1 MTLARLEVA
10 DFRCI
15 ERADI
20 ALHPRL
26 TVVTGANGSGKTSLL
41 ESIFFL
47 SCGRSFRTHRLQPLI
62 RAGSDAAAV
71 VGRVVTGHREVVLGA
86 RATRAGGVE
95 TRAAGRD
102 VRGFEEHA
110 RYLPVQVIDPDIHKV
125 LEEGP
130 IRRRRYLD
138 WGVFHVEHLYLR
150 EWRRY
155 QRALKQR
162 NAALRSNSPW
172 PEVRLWDRE
181 LSEAGELVSD
191 ARSRYLDRLRPV
203 ARQLV
208 ANLLGVELELL
219 YQRGWPADLDLAK
232 ALQVGRVRDQ
242 QTAITHVGPHRA
254 DVRIRIDGSLAKER
268 ISRGQ
273 QKLLAAALVLAQ
285 LTLRDPD
292 DPAAPLLLIDDP
304 AAELDGES
312 LDRLLEQLRVLDAQ
326 LVVTALEPA
335 RISALAADVMF
346 HVEQGQ
352 VAQML

>member
-1 MTLARLEVA
+1 
-10 DFRCI
+10 
-15 ERADI
+15 
-20 ALHPRL
+20 
-26 TVVTGANGSGKTSLL
+26 
-41 ESIFFL
+41 
-47 SCGRSFRTHRLQPLI
+47 
-62 RAGSDAAAV
+62 
-71 VGRVVTGHREVVLGA
+71 
-86 RATRAGGVE
+86 
-95 TRAAGRD
+95 
-102 VRGFEEHA
+102 
-110 RYLPVQVIDPDIHKV
+110 
-125 LEEGP
+125 
-130 IRRRRYLD
+130 
-138 WGVFHVEHLYLR
+138 
-150 EWRRY
+150 
-155 QRALKQR
+155 
-162 NAALRSNSPW
+162 
-172 PEVRLWDRE
+172 LWDRE